1 MAYLDNVRTFTR
13 IYELGSMS
21 AAARD
26 LHISPAVA
34 SARISQ
40 LEQHLDVRLFQ
51 RTTRSLSPTEQG
63 RIFYEGARRIIEAV
77 EDAEAGVSAVTGAP
91 AGTLFVATPLGLG
104 RRFVA
109 PAMVDFR
116 ASFPRISVRL
126 RLSDRK
132 VDLAAEG
139 LDIAFFLGRPR
150 DSNLRI
156 RNISECPRVLVASP
170 DYIAER
176 GHPKRGEE
184 IADGRYDCLNLRFPG
199 VSEYRWSLQA
209 DDGEHAYSVRG
220 PLECDDGDVLTDWA
234 LAGLGIAM
242 KPLFEVADHLEEGRL
257 IEVCEQTPP
266 VPVQLACL
274 YIHRRHQDPKS
285 RLFMNF
291 MIDRIL
297 AQMRDPDMPS

>member
-1 MAYLDNVRTFTR
+1 MAYLDNVRTFLR
-13 IYELGSMS
+13 VYELGSMS

-26 LHISPAVA
+26 LRISPAVA

-63 RIFYEGARRIIEAV
+63 RIYYEGARRIVESV

-104 RRFVA
+104 RRLIA
-109 PAMVDFR
+109 PAMGDFR
-116 ASFPRISVRL
+116 RAYPRISVRL
-126 RLSDRK
+126 RLSDRR

-139 LDIAFFLGRPR
+139 LDIAFFLGRPQ

-156 RNISECPRVLVASP
+156 RNIAECERVLVASP
-170 DYIAER
+170 RYIREK
-176 GHPKRGEE
+176 GHPSRGEE
-184 IADGRYDCLNLRFPG
+184 IAEGRHDCLNLRFPG
-199 VSEYRWSLQA
+199 ATEFRWTLRT
-209 DDGEHAYSVRG
+209 DDGEHAYGVRG

-234 LAGLGIAM
+234 VAGLGIAM
-242 KPLFEVADHLEEGRL
+242 KPLFEVADHLESGTLLR
-257 IEVCEQTPP
+257 VCEETPP
-266 VPVQLACL
+266 VPAQLACL

-285 RLFMNF
+285 RLFMDF
-291 MIDRIL
+291 MIDKIQDRL
-297 AQMRDPDMPS
+297 RGNP